1 MASSIGNRVTARG
14 NARSCRDSLVAMS
27 GANSCWVVSFSRTRR
42 VQTVGMGR
50 IGGNG
55 WRWVLTGSVVS
66 VASLS
71 GCTSNSMATVPSS
84 PSPGATTSGLS
95 VEHPGRSPS
104 TATVNP
110 MACANVSGMVV
121 ATTGVLGV
129 GPFTSDTLGPQPDG
143 SLERKIWVS
152 SQRAGHDDAQLAIT
166 DPAGV
171 TVRQTRSGES
181 FVTNAK
187 QFYPGVIRL
196 HGTGPYRIE
205 VTVGPDRICVIADY
219 RVSS

>member
-1 MASSIGNRVTARG
+1 MGMRHG
-14 NARSCRDSLVAMS
+14 PPP
-27 GANSCWVVSFSRTRR
+27 CWVVSFARTRR
-42 VQTVGMGR
+42 VQTGGMGR

-71 GCTSNSMATVPSS
+71 GCTSNSMTTVASS
-84 PSPGATTSGLS
+84 PSPGATSSGPS
-95 VEHPGRSPS
+95 VEHPSRSPS

-110 MACANVSGMVV
+110 MSCANVSGMVV
-121 ATTGVLGV
+121 ATTSVLGV

-171 TVRQTRSGES
+171 TVRQTRRSGES

-196 HGTGPYRIE
+196 HDAGPYRIE
-205 VTVGPDRICVIADY
+205 VTVGPDRMCVIADY